1 MRFPTTQLSLILI
14 LTLAFFTP
22 AFAVITNSRTASL
35 STLNQ
40 PSTPSKQAL
49 HGQKKAGIIQKILKK
64 KGIDFTHPTDKW
76 LWFGLG
82 LLALSVVMSLLP
94 VVRLFA
100 SLISLVGVVFIF
112 IWLFKKFV

>member
-1 MRFPTTQLSLILI
+1 MRFPITQLSLILI

-22 AFAVITNSRTASL
+22 AFAVITDSKTAPL
-35 STLNQ
+35 PIFVQ
-40 PSTPSKQAL
+40 KVTPSNSA
-49 HGQKKAGIIQKILKK
+49 GAQKKESKIQKILKK
-64 KGIDFTHPTDKW
+64 RGIDFTHPTDKW

-82 LLALSVVMSLLP
+82 LVALSVVMSVLP
-94 VVRLFA
+94 IVRIFA